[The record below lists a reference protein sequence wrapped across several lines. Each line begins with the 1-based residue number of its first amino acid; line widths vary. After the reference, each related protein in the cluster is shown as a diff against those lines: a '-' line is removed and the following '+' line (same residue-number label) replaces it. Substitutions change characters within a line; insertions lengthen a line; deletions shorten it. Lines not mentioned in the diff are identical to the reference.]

1 MTIQPILRSMSYS
14 LKPSDIVFLK
24 KMKGHGV
31 TYDLAVNML
40 INECGHMIDRVGD
53 EIHESLQIFTIK
65 ISDETKLL
73 LDNLA
78 KEYRINRSEAL
89 RRLIQAR
96 VEGLC

>member
-24 KMKGHGV
+24 KMRGHGV

-65 ISDETKLL
+65 LTYETVSLL
-73 LDNLA
+73 EIIAMN
-78 KEYRINRSEAL
+78 KRSNRSAIL
-89 RRLIQAR
+89 RKLIRAKAK
-96 VEGLC
+96 GLC

>member
-1 MTIQPILRSMSYS
+1 MAIQPILRSASYS
-14 LKPSDIVFLK
+14 LKPRDIVFLK
-24 KMKGHGV
+24 RMRGHGV
-31 TYDLAVNML
+31 TYDLAVNRL
-40 INECGHMIDRVGD
+40 INECVSMIDQVDD

-73 LDNLA
+73 LDRIA
-78 KEYRINRSEAL
+78 KENHINRSETL